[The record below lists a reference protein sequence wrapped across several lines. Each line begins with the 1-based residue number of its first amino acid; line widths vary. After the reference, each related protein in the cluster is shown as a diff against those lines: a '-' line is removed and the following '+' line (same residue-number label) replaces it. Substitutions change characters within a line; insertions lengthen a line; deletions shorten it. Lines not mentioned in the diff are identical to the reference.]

1 MHNILGLADWAFR
14 IRSLF
19 GTLNYSSDSSRCF
32 FVWKNPV
39 SNRRLFSGQKFE
51 FGQRYDLIMARVNDV
66 AEYILQNSA
75 SPMSAMKL
83 QKLCY
88 YSQAW
93 SLVWDDVPLFDQEFQ
108 AWKNGPVCPDLY
120 SEHRGQFSVE
130 AGGVNGRASA
140 LNRTQR
146 ETVDAVLKYYGKH
159 SAQWLSDLTHAED
172 PWREARGDH
181 EDGARCVN
189 VISQAAMAEYYSA
202 LPPDT
207 ANSNSSL

>member
-1 MHNILGLADWAFR
+1 M
-14 IRSLF
+14 
-19 GTLNYSSDSSRCF
+19 
-32 FVWKNPV
+32 V
-39 SNRRLFSGQKFE
+39 
-51 FGQRYDLIMARVNDV
+51 RVNDV
-66 AEYILQNSA
+66 AEYILQNCS

-93 SLVWDDVPLFDQEFQ
+93 SLVWDDAPLFAQEFQ

-130 AGGVNGRASA
+130 AGEVNGKACA
-140 LNRTQR
+140 LNSTQR

-159 SAQWLSDLTHAED
+159 SAQWLSDLTHAEA

-181 EDGARCVN
+181 EEGTRCMN
-189 VISQAAMAEYYSA
+189 VISQAAMAEYYGS
-202 LPPDT
+202 LPPDA
-207 ANSNSSL
+207 ANTDIPN